1 MEFEHQRS
9 EIKPMKTL
17 RHSFIGLQ
25 SPESLKAVSS
35 MFRNAEHKANPEKYK
50 TNLNNHV
57 NYTSPDFDKV
67 IRTEIQMRTYGSD
80 ELKLKVFKVS
90 VNSKK
95 KKRKS
100 ELGSVVSDVASAH
113 EAAAIDDT
121 LMQKHGLSAL

>member
-1 MEFEHQRS
+1 
-9 EIKPMKTL
+9 MKSL

-50 TNLNNHV
+50 INLYNHV

-67 IRTEIQMRTYGSD
+67 IRTEIQNRSYGSG

-95 KKRKS
+95 KKSKS
-100 ELGSVVSDVASAH
+100 EIASVTSEAASAH
-113 EAAAIDDT
+113 DSAGIDDT
-121 LMQKHGLSAL
+121 LM